1 MTDALLEAITVSKR
15 YGGFE
20 SLSEVS
26 IRATAG
32 HITCLLGT
40 TAPEKSTLIKI
51 CRAYTGSIRGELRMR
66 ERQSNSPPPRTP

>member
-32 HITCLLGT
+32 HVRACSGT
-40 TAPEKSTLIKI
+40 TAPESPPSSRF
-51 CRAYTGSIRGELRMR
+51 CPAYTGRIAASFA
-66 ERQSNSPPPRTP
+66 